1 MHNKA
6 QSDTEMSVFQ
16 ISCNEGSTV
25 KLLKELSMKAKDT
38 AY

>member
-6 QSDTEMSVFQ
+6 QSDTEICVFQ

-25 KLLKELSMKAKDT
+25 KLLLT
-38 AY
+38 